1 MPNFLNDLSTGWRHD
16 AANANPP
23 EAAVTS
29 SYRCRCGRAVFFRN
43 SQCVACGTALGYDPV
58 RSLVLPLLPADDGAA
73 PPPADGAAPLLPLW
87 QPAEGFGDAGSRYR
101 RCTNFDTGAGCNWLL
116 SADEPATLCIA
127 CRLNRTIPDLSD
139 PENRVLWR
147 RIEVAKRRLVAQL
160 LRLGLPVK
168 SRVSEDPQ
176 GMMFDLLRANAGSTP
191 VMTGHDEGLIT
202 LNVEEADDARRE
214 QVRKSMHEP
223 YRTMLGHF
231 RHEVGHYYWD
241 RLVRDTE
248 WLEPFRVRFGDERAD
263 YQEALN
269 RHYQNGPAPD
279 WPQRCVSAY
288 ASMHPWEDWAE
299 TWAHYLHMVDTML
312 TARGLGINGE
322 NIELEIEPF
331 GTADLDIADAPD
343 ADRFLQF
350 INIWV
355 ELSAAMNELS
365 RAMGQQ
371 DQYPFVLSRPAIA
384 KLHFVH
390 RLVTATREATNATPE
405 PTPVTVDPIAASVA
419 PLETPPPAVEA
430 SPEQSMQAEG
440 EGALSGSAGTASS
453 TPAG

>member
-1 MPNFLNDLSTGWRHD
+1 MPNFLNALSSGWR
-16 AANANPP
+16 AAPADTPLATP
-23 EAAVTS
+23 ETPVPS

-43 SQCVACGTALGYDPV
+43 SQCVACGTALGYDPL
-58 RSLVLPLLPADDGAA
+58 RALVLPLLPADPD
-73 PPPADGAAPLLPLW
+73 PAGLPLW
-87 QPAEGFGDAGSRYR
+87 QPAEGFGDAGSRYK
-101 RCTNFDTGAGCNWLL
+101 RCTNFDTVAGCNWLL
-116 SADEPATLCIA
+116 SSDEPATLCIA

-139 PENRVLWR
+139 PENQTLWR

-176 GMMFDLLRANAGSTP
+176 GFMFDLLRSSAGSSP

-202 LNVEEADDARRE
+202 LNAEEADDARRE
-214 QVRKSMHEP
+214 QVRQSMHEP

-241 RLVRDTE
+241 RLIRDTE
-248 WLEPFRVRFGDERAD
+248 WLEPFRLRFGDERAD

-331 GTADLDIADAPD
+331 TSADLDVADSPD
-343 ADRFLQF
+343 AERFLQF
-350 INIWV
+350 INTWV

-371 DQYPFVLSRPAIA
+371 DHYPFVLSRPAIA

-390 RLVTATREATNATPE
+390 RLVSATREATDAAPE
-405 PTPVTVDPIAASVA
+405 LTPVTVDPVAASTA
-419 PLETPPPAVEA
+419 PVVEPPPEA
-430 SPEQSMQAEG
+430 AAPAQQLQEETAPVN
-440 EGALSGSAGTASS
+440 GSAGTASS
-453 TPAG
+453 AHAA

>member
-1 MPNFLNDLSTGWRHD
+1 MPSFLNDLSAGWRV
-16 AANANPP
+16 APANTP
-23 EAAVTS
+23 ETPIPS
-29 SYRCRCGRAVFFRN
+29 SYRCQCGRAVFFRN

-58 RSLVLPLLPADDGAA
+58 RAMVLPLLPLMPA
-73 PPPADGAAPLLPLW
+73 PTDAAAPLW
-87 QPAEGFGDAGSRYR
+87 QAAEGFGQAGVQYK
-101 RCTNFDTGAGCNWLL
+101 RCTNFDTVAGCNWLL

-139 PENRVLWR
+139 PENQALWR
-147 RIEVAKRRLVAQL
+147 RIEIAKRRLVAQL

-176 GMMFDLLRANAGSTP
+176 GFMFDLLRSSAGSPP

-202 LNVEEADDARRE
+202 LNAEEADDARRE
-214 QVRKSMHEP
+214 QVRQSMHEP

-248 WLEPFRVRFGDERAD
+248 WLEPFRLRFGDERAD

-269 RHYQNGPAPD
+269 RHYQNGPDPD

-331 GTADLDIADAPD
+331 TLADLDIADSPD
-343 ADRFLQF
+343 AERFLQF
-350 INIWV
+350 INTWV
-355 ELSAAMNELS
+355 ELAAALNELA

-390 RLVTATREATNATPE
+390 RLVSATREATNATPE
-405 PTPVTVDPIAASVA
+405 PTPVTVDPVVASTA
-419 PLETPPPAVEA
+419 PAVDEA
-430 SPEQSMQAEG
+430 PAAVDTAPEQALQQPPQAQQ
-440 EGALSGSAGTASS
+440 LSGSAGTASS
-453 TPAG
+453 AHAG